1 MYIADIHKTVRH
13 FIPTN
18 FEVTDWPTLEPYFKN
33 LLERNID
40 TIEAM
45 EQWLKDQSEL
55 EAVVSEDACWR
66 QIKMT
71 CDTENKALEEAFKF
85 YCMQIQPN
93 IDPYADA
100 LNKKLIN
107 HPLAASLDNKKYFT
121 YLRSI
126 RKSIEL
132 FREENIPLQ
141 AELSVMKQQYGVISG
156 KMTVTINGQV
166 YTLQQATKFLESHD
180 RNVREEAYR
189 KIQDR
194 RLQDKEALND
204 LYNQLIQKRHQEAIN
219 AGFTNFRD
227 YRFKELGR
235 FDYTKADCFAF
246 HEAVKLHVMPLVNII
261 YQKKK
266 DKLGVDSL
274 RPWDIEAEP
283 AGTDPLRP
291 FKASEELIS
300 KSIDCFTKLR
310 PFFGDCLKKMQELK
324 HLDLESRI
332 GKAPGGY
339 NCPLAESG
347 APFIFMN
354 ASGQMHDVTTMVHEG
369 GHAVHSFLAHP
380 LGLTGFKEYPMEIA
394 EVASMAMELFSMEHW
409 DVFFN
414 NKEELTRAKEHQ
426 LERVITIFPWIAII
440 DKFQHWV
447 YETPQHTIE
456 QRTAKWNEI
465 LLEFQDSVVD
475 YSGLQNYRSNAWQR
489 QLHLFE
495 VPFYYIEY
503 GIAQLGAV
511 GMWMQFKKDGQKALD
526 NYCTALSLGGTQTLP
541 ELYATAGLKF
551 DFSPDQIK
559 VLMEFVKEE
568 MNSIN

>member
-1 MYIADIHKTVRH
+1 MFTATIQKTPRH
-13 FIPTN
+13 FVPDN
-18 FEVTDWPTLEPYFKN
+18 FEVTDWPGLEPYFKD
-33 LLERNID
+33 LLQRNID
-40 TIEAM
+40 TTATL

-71 CDTENKALEEAFKF
+71 CDTENKSLEEAFNF
-85 YCMQIQPN
+85 YCMHIQPN
-93 IDPYADA
+93 IDPYTDA

-107 HPLAASLDNKKYFT
+107 HPLAASLDKNKYFT

-141 AELSVMKQQYGVISG
+141 AELSVMKQQYGIISG
-156 KMTVTINGQV
+156 KMTVTIDGQA
-166 YTLQQATKFLESHD
+166 YTLQQATKFLESHN

-189 KIQDR
+189 KIQER
-194 RLQDKEALND
+194 RLQDKAALNE

-246 HEAVKLHVMPLVNII
+246 HEAVKLHILPLVNII
-261 YQKKK
+261 YQQKK
-266 DKLGVDSL
+266 DKLGIDSL
-274 RPWDIEAEP
+274 RPWDIDAEP
-283 AGTDPLRP
+283 EGTNALRP
-291 FKASEELIS
+291 FKASEELIN

-324 HLDLESRI
+324 HLDLESRM

-354 ASGQMHDVTTMVHEG
+354 ASGQMNDVTTMVHEG

-380 LGLTGFKEYPMEIA
+380 LALTGFKEYPMEIA

-409 DVFFN
+409 DVFFS

-447 YETPQHTIE
+447 YENPAHTVE
-456 QRTAKWNEI
+456 QRTDKWNEI
-465 LLEFQDSVVD
+465 LIEFQDSVID
-475 YSGLQNYRSNAWQR
+475 YSGLENYRSNTWQR

-503 GIAQLGAV
+503 GIAQLGAI
-511 GMWMQFKKDGQKALD
+511 GLWKQFKKDEQKALD
-526 NYCTALSLGGTQTLP
+526 NYCTALSLGGTLTLP

-551 DFSPDQIK
+551 DFSPEQIE

-568 MNSIN
+568 MEASN

>member
-1 MYIADIHKTVRH
+1 MYTADIHKTVRH

-18 FEVTDWPTLEPYFKN
+18 FEVTNWPTLEPYFKN

-291 FKASEELIS
+291 FKTSEELIS

-465 LLEFQDSVVD
+465 LLEFQDSVID

-503 GIAQLGAV
+503 GIAQLGAI

-551 DFSPDQIK
+551 DFSPEQMK
-559 VLMEFVKEE
+559 VLMEFVKKE